1 MREASTRTD
10 VTPSVCTSA
19 FQLAK
24 AGLLKGL
31 PATTHHDFR
40 DEFRAK
46 YPDIELKRGMRF
58 VDGGRIATAA
68 CMEYSSDAWRG

>member
-1 MREASTRTD
+1 MREASTGTD
-10 VTPSVCTSA
+10 LTLSVCTGA

-31 PATTHHDFR
+31 PATTHHDLW
-40 DEFRAK
+40 DESHAK

-58 VDGGRIATAA
+58 VEGGRIATAA
-68 CMEYSSDAWRG
+68 CKEYGSDAWCG